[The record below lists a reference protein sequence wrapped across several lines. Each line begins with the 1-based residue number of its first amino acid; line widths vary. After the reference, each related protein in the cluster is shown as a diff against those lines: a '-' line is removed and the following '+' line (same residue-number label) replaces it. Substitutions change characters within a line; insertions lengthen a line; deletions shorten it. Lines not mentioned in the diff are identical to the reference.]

1 MRAVGSLQNRFLNK
15 EAAKIDQQ
23 VFRLELCKKCLESE
37 FLERRIQGIRDLN
50 QVISA
55 NSYGDKQFDPQFLVK
70 WMTDHKVF
78 DTLWMA
84 RSTHAQLVERSN
96 DIWRFLLY
104 ERQIQDEHLNMF
116 WSLSETSEYKK
127 AVYKIITDTSF
138 YLHQPQIEFMF
149 SKITNTPVKSLDMSD
164 FDLLSE
170 IGKHC
175 IDQKLKDGL
184 SDFFWRIISESDSY
198 SDEIVETCIARFSEM
213 IK

>member
-1 MRAVGSLQNRFLNK
+1 
-15 EAAKIDQQ
+15 
-23 VFRLELCKKCLESE
+23 
-37 FLERRIQGIRDLN
+37 
-50 QVISA
+50 
-55 NSYGDKQFDPQFLVK
+55 
-70 WMTDHKVF
+70 MTDHKVF

-84 RSTHAQLVERSN
+84 RNTHAQLVERSN

-104 ERQIQDEHLNMF
+104 EKQIQDEHLNMF

-149 SKITNTPVKSLDMSD
+149 GKITNTPVKSLDMSD

-175 IDQKLKDGL
+175 IDQNLKDGL